1 MARWQRTLLIMF
13 VAQLISAMG
22 FSIIFPFLPLYVQ
35 QLGTRTGL
43 SVEFWAGM
51 VFSSQAITMM
61 LASPVWGALADRYGR
76 KLMVERA
83 MFGGAIVLMAMGFA
97 RSAEELALLRAL
109 QGLITGT
116 VSAVNALVAASA
128 PRNRTGYA
136 MGMIQVGL
144 WSGVAVGPL
153 MGGWLA
159 DVYGFRTAFMVTGTL
174 LALAGVLVWR
184 WVDEPPALAS
194 PEVARMGFLRA
205 WRRVLRAAG
214 VMPTYA
220 LRFLTWLARNLLL
233 PVAPLFV
240 QSLLPS
246 GAPVS
251 TVTGLVVGL
260 SSAASTASA
269 VSLGRLGDRIGHR
282 RILVTC
288 AFLAALFYFP
298 QSLVH
303 SPWQSLALQAL
314 TGAAAG
320 GITPSLSAL
329 LAHYTRPG
337 EEGVVYGLDNSV
349 VSAARAVAP
358 MLGAGVAVWFGL
370 RGTFVVAGLLFL
382 VVAAVGAWLLPES
395 LGALQAAVLEEPPA
409 VAHSSQAEK

>member
-1 MARWQRTLLIMF
+1 MARWQRTLIIMF
-13 VAQLISAMG
+13 AAQLVSAMG

-35 QLGTRTGL
+35 ALGTRTGL

-51 VFSSQAITMM
+51 VFSSQAVTMM
-61 LASPVWGALADRYGR
+61 IASPIWGALADRYGR

-83 MFGGAIVLMAMGFA
+83 MFGGAVILTAMGFV
-97 RSAEELALLRAL
+97 RSAEELAVLRAV
-109 QGLITGT
+109 QGLVTGT
-116 VSAVNALVAASA
+116 VSAVNALVAAST

-153 MGGWLA
+153 VGGWLA
-159 DVYGFRTAFMVTGTL
+159 DTFGFRAAFVVTGTL

-184 WVDEPPALAS
+184 WVDEPPMLAS
-194 PEVARMGFLRA
+194 PDVARLGFLRA
-205 WRRVLRAAG
+205 WQRVLKTAG
-214 VMPTYA
+214 VLPAYG

-240 QSLLPS
+240 QSLLPAN
-246 GAPVS
+246 APVS

-269 VSLGRLGDRIGHR
+269 IFLGRLGDRLGHR

-298 QSLVH
+298 QSRVQTA
-303 SPWQSLALQAL
+303 WQFLFLQAL

-320 GITPSLSAL
+320 GITPALSAL

-337 EEGVVYGLDNSV
+337 EEGVVYGLDNSI

-358 MLGAGVAVWFGL
+358 MVGAGVAIWFGL

-382 VVAAVGAWLLPES
+382 AVAAVGLWLLPES
-395 LGALQAAVLEEPPA
+395 FPVS
-409 VAHSSQAEK
+409 VADRAPS